1 MVSLLPPGM
10 GRDQLALLGVGAAVG
25 SLLTCFLSKREE
37 PPQQGKLLPLAS
49 KGMAAKQG
57 DRRAPTFFAG
67 MIKCKPG
74 MLDQYTALHDH
85 TWGDELTLRALA
97 AFFCVR
103 VQVISSTSEEPVD
116 IEPVEGAE
124 RLAER
129 AVLYLGHFHEFHYVS
144 LVRLT

>member
-1 MVSLLPPGM
+1 MEG
-10 GRDQLALLGVGAAVG
+10 DDE
-25 SLLTCFLSKREE
+25 K
-37 PPQQGKLLPLAS
+37 PQVRWEAYLRN
-49 KGMAAKQG
+49 M
-57 DRRAPTFFAG
+57 
-67 MIKCKPG
+67 
-74 MLDQYTALHDH
+74 ALHDR

>member
-1 MVSLLPPGM
+1 MVSLLPSGM

-25 SLLTCFLSKREE
+25 SLLTCFLSK
-37 PPQQGKLLPLAS
+37 PQQGKGKLLPLAS

-85 TWGDELTLRALA
+85 TWDQVPARIPPPYPLPPPHHPPLKPALR
-97 AFFCVR
+97 R
-103 VQVISSTSEEPVD
+103 
-116 IEPVEGAE
+116 
-124 RLAER
+124 
-129 AVLYLGHFHEFHYVS
+129 
-144 LVRLT
+144 

>member
-1 MVSLLPPGM
+1 MVSLLPSGM

-25 SLLTCFLSKREE
+25 SLLTCFLSK
-37 PPQQGKLLPLAS
+37 PQQGKLLPLAS

-85 TWGDELTLRALA
+85 TWD
-97 AFFCVR
+97 
-103 VQVISSTSEEPVD
+103 QVPARIP
-116 IEPVEGAE
+116 PP
-124 RLAER
+124 
-129 AVLYLGHFHEFHYVS
+129 
-144 LVRLT
+144 